1 MQASTRAAFVVG
13 AATALMVAA
22 GSQLT
27 GGGGLTHVVL
37 SSNSEQI
44 SSGSGTSA
52 SPLLTKIVLGTGLS
66 GTGSAGSPL
75 TSTATGGVP
84 TSRQILSGTGLSG
97 GGDLTADRTLSIAN
111 TGVTAAT
118 YSYATVNV
126 NNQGQIVTAANGATP
141 ALASRTLTAGTGLT
155 GGGDL
160 TADRSFVLANTAVT
174 PGSYT
179 YAQIIVDAQG
189 RLTAAG
195 NGSTPALASTTM
207 SASTGLTGGG
217 DLSANRSFAL
227 ANTAV
232 SAGSY
237 TYSSITVD
245 AQGRLTSASNGATPV
260 AATRQIIAGTG
271 LTGGGDL
278 SADRTLSIAT
288 NGVTN
293 ALLAQAATLTL
304 KGNNTGGTANV
315 SDLTATQVVTL
326 LAAQIAAQI
335 TTASGY
341 FGDGN
346 MGAATFDGAGAVT
359 GTTRTGS
366 TYKANQ
372 DLYFTTCTFSTGV
385 TLDLANAT
393 CGFGL
398 YCNNTLAGPGSG
410 TVIIQATGNAGSGS
424 TGGAG
429 LTNGSPLGC
438 TSGLG
443 SSGIQNAGQAGGAAQ
458 TWQNSFKAGNGG
470 ASGASATN
478 AGAVGGTVGT
488 TLTDAQASTGDFP
501 VTWWSRVYN
510 GTGFTILS
518 GGGGGASGGGTTGIA
533 AGGGGG
539 GGGGYCRVAA
549 RAITNAS
556 TFTLSAAGG
565 RGGDGV
571 VVIGSNAGGG
581 GGGGGGYVL
590 LRYGG
595 ATAPSGITLTAAGG
609 AGGSPAGT
617 GNAGSS
623 GTAGQTRTYLLGVS
637 N

>member
-1 MQASTRAAFVVG
+1 MFKYIAG
-13 AATALMVAA
+13 AVLGLTLATAVTVAVA
-22 GSQLT
+22 GNGGQLT
-27 GGGGLTHVVL
+27 GGGLTRVVHGT
-37 SSNSEQI
+37 SMT
-44 SSGSGTSA
+44 GSGTSTSALDVAA
-52 SPLLTKIVLGTGLS
+52 SGV
-66 GTGSAGSPL
+66 SAGSY
-75 TSTATGGVP
+75 TSTNLTVGADGRVTSASSGTAGVSAT
-84 TSRQILSGTGLSG
+84 RQIIAGTGLSG
-97 GGDLTADRTLSIAN
+97 GGDLSADRTIS
-111 TGVTAAT
+111 
-118 YSYATVNV
+118 
-126 NNQGQIVTAANGATP
+126 
-141 ALASRTLTAGTGLT
+141 
-155 GGGDL
+155 
-160 TADRSFVLANTAVT
+160 LANTTVT

-179 YAQIIVDAQG
+179 YAAIIVDAQG

-195 NGSTPALASTTM
+195 NGSTPALASTAINTG
-207 SASTGLTGGG
+207 TGLTGGG
-217 DLSANRSFAL
+217 DLSANRTISL

-232 SAGSY
+232 TPGSY

-245 AQGRLTSASNGATPV
+245 AQGRLTAASSGTTPV
-260 AATRQIIAGTG
+260 LATRT
-271 LTGGGDL
+271 LTGTAPVTIDGGTSADL
-278 SADRTLSIAT
+278 SANRTIAIAT

-315 SDLTATQVVTL
+315 SDLTATQVVAML
-326 LAAQIAAQI
+326 SAQIAAQI

-341 FGDGN
+341 FGDGS
-346 MGAATFDGAGAVT
+346 MGAAVFDGTNAVT

-372 DLYFTTCTFSTGV
+372 DLYFTTCTFSASV
-385 TLDLANAT
+385 VLDLANNT

-410 TVIIQATGNAGSGS
+410 TVTIQATGNAGSGS
-424 TGGAG
+424 TGGAA
-429 LTNGSPLGC
+429 LTTGSPLGC

-443 SSGIQNAGQAGGAAQ
+443 ATAIQNAGQAGGAAQ

-478 AGAVGGTVGT
+478 VNAVGGTVGS
-488 TLTDAQASTGDFP
+488 TLTDAQASTGDLP
-501 VTWWSRVYN
+501 ITWMARVIN

-539 GGGGYCRVAA
+539 GGGGYCSVAA
-549 RAITNAS
+549 RTITNAS

-571 VVIGSNAGGG
+571 AALGSNAGGG

-595 ATAPSGITLTAAGG
+595 ATAPSGITLTSAGG
-609 AGGSPAGT
+609 GGGSPQGT